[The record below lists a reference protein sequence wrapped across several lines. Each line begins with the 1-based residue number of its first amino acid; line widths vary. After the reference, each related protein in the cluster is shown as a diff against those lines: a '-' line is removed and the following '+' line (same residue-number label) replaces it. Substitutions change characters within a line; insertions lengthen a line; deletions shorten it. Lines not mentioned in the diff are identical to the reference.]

1 MTTEA
6 QRPRA
11 PSLDRPADPC
21 VLVIFGASGDLT
33 KRLLMP
39 ALYNLHCD
47 GLLSGQVAIV
57 GMAMDELTSEE
68 FRDRLSADMPKF
80 HTRKAFDAEAWQQ
93 LVARIHYTPGR
104 FDDPEAFRR
113 LAHFCDVV
121 AAETGCGASRL
132 FYYAIPPSLF
142 GLVSQRLAEAG
153 LTRATLPL
161 DDAAGDV
168 AGDVAADAG
177 TQGMRNS
184 AWRRVIV
191 EKPFGTDMA
200 SALALNRQLLAHWQ
214 EEQIFRIDHYTGK
227 ETVQNLLAFRF
238 SNGIFEPL
246 WNKQHVD
253 HIQITVAETV
263 SVEGRGRYFESSG
276 VLRDM
281 IQNHMFQLLSYLC
294 MEPPTSF
301 RADAVR
307 NEKVKVL
314 DAVRV
319 MTPEQVRSHTIR
331 GQYGA
336 GHKPDGTPVIAYREE
351 PQVAQDSRTETFA
364 AMKLFIDNWR
374 WEGVPIYLRSGK
386 SLWARS
392 TEILVQ
398 FKKAPEVLF
407 RDTPEVEEI
416 EPNQLIFHIQPEQ
429 GVELRFQA
437 KSPGPGMMLQ
447 PVNMRFD
454 YQYNFEASRSTG
466 YEVLIYNCMAGD
478 ASLFSRSDLVEAAWR
493 IAEPILQEWQ
503 HGPAPTFPNYTTG
516 TWGPRASFD
525 FIERDGRKWLEVV
538 NKSILERVPLFAG
551 TSAAFLHGLALCLK
565 PVAVAPHEFVVRRGE
580 LGKEMYF
587 VVRGAIEVL
596 GPDGSVLKAMG
607 PGDFF
612 GELSVLLAGP
622 RTASVVARDDC
633 DLYCLE
639 AADFARVLKIYPEFA
654 QSIVE
659 VAADRYKVVVAAEAM
674 LAPHVHS

>member
-1 MTTEA
+1 MTHTNSA
-6 QRPRA
+6 PRA
-11 PSLDRPADPC
+11 PSQDRPADPC

-47 GLLSGQVAIV
+47 GLLNNRVAIV
-57 GMAMDELTSEE
+57 GMAMDELTTQV
-68 FRDRLSADMPKF
+68 FRDRLSADIRRF
-80 HTRKAFDAEAWQQ
+80 STRRQFDEAAWQQ
-93 LVARIHYTPGR
+93 LVERIHYTPGS
-104 FDDPEAFRR
+104 FNDPAAFLR
-113 LAHFCDVV
+113 LGEVCGEVSR
-121 AAETGCGASRL
+121 AAGIGDNVL

-142 GLVSQRLAEAG
+142 GLVSQRLNEAG
-153 LTRATLPL
+153 LTRP
-161 DDAAGDV
+161 G
-168 AGDVAADAG
+168 
-177 TQGMRNS
+177 S
-184 AWRRVIV
+184 ANWRRVIV
-191 EKPFGTDMA
+191 EKPFGTDLA
-200 SALALNRQLLAHWQ
+200 SALALNEQLLAHWQ
-214 EEQIFRIDHYTGK
+214 EGQIYRIDHYTGK

-263 SVEGRGRYFESSG
+263 SVEGRGRYYDNSG
-276 VLRDM
+276 VMRDM
-281 IQNHMFQLLSYLC
+281 IQNHMFQLLAYLC

-319 MTPEQVRSHTIR
+319 MTPEQVRSHTIV

-336 GHKPDGTPVIAYREE
+336 GTKPDGTAVIAYRDE
-351 PQVAQDSRTETFA
+351 PEVPDDSRTETFA
-364 AMKLFIDNWR
+364 AIKLFIDNWR

-386 SLWARS
+386 SLWTRS

-407 RDTPEVEEI
+407 RDTPEVDDI
-416 EPNQLIFHIQPEQ
+416 EPNQLLFHIQPDQ

-437 KSPGPGMMLQ
+437 KSPGPGMVLQ

-466 YEVLIYNCMAGD
+466 YEVLIYNCMTGD

-493 IAEPILQEWQ
+493 IAEPILNEWK
-503 HGPAPTFPNYTTG
+503 HGPLPSFPNYTTG

-525 FIERDGRKWLEVV
+525 FIERDGRKWLEIVD
-538 NKSILERVPLFAG
+538 KSILERVPLFAR
-551 TSAAFLHGLALCLK
+551 TSASFLHGLALCLK
-565 PVAVAPHEFVVRRGE
+565 PVAKAPGEFVVRRGE
-580 LGKEMYF
+580 QGREMYF

-596 GPDGSVLKAMG
+596 GPDGAVLKAMG

-622 RTASVVARDDC
+622 RTATVVARSDC
-633 DLYCLE
+633 DLYYLE
-639 AADFARVLKIYPEFA
+639 GTDFCRVLKIYPEFA

-674 LAPHVHS
+674 LGVKA

>member
-47 GLLSGQVAIV
+47 GLLSEQVAIV
-57 GMAMDELTSEE
+57 GLAMDELTSQD
-68 FRDRLSADMPKF
+68 FRDRLSADMPRF
-80 HTRKAFDAEAWQQ
+80 HTRKAFDEPAWQR

-104 FDDPEAFRR
+104 FDDPAAFER
-113 LAHFCDVV
+113 LAQVCNQV
-121 AAETGCGASRL
+121 AAATGCGDSRL

-142 GLVSQRLAEAG
+142 GLVSQRLDEAG
-153 LTRATLPL
+153 LTRGPQPPGELPGPIQAT
-161 DDAAGDV
+161 G
-168 AGDVAADAG
+168 
-177 TQGMRNS
+177 

-200 SALALNRQLLAHWQ
+200 SAVALNRQLLAHWQ

-263 SVEGRGRYFESSG
+263 SVEGRGRYFETSG

-336 GHKPDGTPVIAYREE
+336 GHKPDGTAVMAYRDE
-351 PQVAQDSRTETFA
+351 PQVAPDSRTETFA
-364 AMKLFIDNWR
+364 AIKLFIDNWR

-493 IAEPILQEWQ
+493 IAEPILREWQ
-503 HGPAPTFPNYTTG
+503 TGPAPDFPNYTTG

-565 PVAVAPHEFVVRRGE
+565 PVAMAPGEFVVRRGE

-587 VVRGAIEVL
+587 VVRGAVDVL
-596 GPDGSVLKAMG
+596 GPDGSVLKAMR

-622 RTASVVARDDC
+622 RTASVVAREDC

-639 AADFARVLKIYPEFA
+639 ATDFARVLKIYPEFA

-659 VAADRYKVVVAAEAM
+659 VAADRYKVVVAAEQM
-674 LAPHVHS
+674 LGVKA

>member
-1 MTTEA
+1 MATDDS
-6 QRPRA
+6 RPRA
-11 PSLDRPADPC
+11 PTSDRPADPC

-47 GLLSGQVAIV
+47 GLLSDRVAIV
-57 GMAMDELTSEE
+57 GMAMDDLTTEV
-68 FRDRLSADMPKF
+68 FRDRLSADIRKF
-80 HTRKAFDAEAWQQ
+80 MTRKVFDEPAWLH
-93 LVARIHYTPGR
+93 LVGRIHYMPGR
-104 FDDPEAFRR
+104 FDDPAAFIR
-113 LAHFCDVV
+113 LGQKCAEVS
-121 AAETGCGASRL
+121 AAAGIGGNLL

-142 GLVSQRLAEAG
+142 GLVSQRLDEAG
-153 LTRATLPL
+153 LTHMP
-161 DDAAGDV
+161 
-168 AGDVAADAG
+168 
-177 TQGMRNS
+177 NS
-184 AWRRVIV
+184 AGQPVGGKEWRRVIV
-191 EKPFGTDMA
+191 EKPFGTDLA
-200 SALALNRQLLAHWQ
+200 SALALNQQLLAHWH
-214 EEQIFRIDHYTGK
+214 EGQIFRIDHYTGK

-263 SVEGRGRYFESSG
+263 SVEGRGRYYEKSG

-281 IQNHMFQLLSYLC
+281 IQNHMFQLLAYLC

-301 RADAVR
+301 KADAIR

-319 MTPEQVRSHTIR
+319 MTPEMVRTHTIV

-336 GHKPDGTPVIAYREE
+336 GHKPDGTAVISYRDE
-351 PQVAQDSRTETFA
+351 PETADDSRTETFA
-364 AMKLFIDNWR
+364 ALKFFIDNWR
-374 WEGVPIYLRSGK
+374 WEGVPVYLRSGK
-386 SLWARS
+386 SLWTRS

-407 RDTPEVEEI
+407 RDTPEVDDI
-416 EPNQLIFHIQPEQ
+416 EPNQLIFHIQPDQ
-429 GVELRFQA
+429 GIELRFQA
-437 KSPGPGMMLQ
+437 KSPGPGMVLQ

-466 YEVLIYNCMAGD
+466 YEVLIYNCMTGD

-493 IAEPILQEWQ
+493 IAEPILDEWQ
-503 HGPAPTFPNYTTG
+503 NGPAPIFPNYTTG

-525 FIERDGRKWLEVV
+525 FIERDGRKWLEVID
-538 NKSILERVPLFAG
+538 KSILERVPLFSG

-565 PVAVAPHEFVVRRGE
+565 PVAKAPNEFVVRRGE

-622 RTASVVARDDC
+622 RTASVVARSDC
-633 DLYCLE
+633 DLYYLE
-639 AADFARVLKIYPEFA
+639 GTDFCRVLKIYPEFA
-654 QSIVE
+654 ESIVK
-659 VAADRYKVVVAAEAM
+659 VAADRYKVVVAADKM
-674 LAPHVHS
+674 LGLKA

>member
-1 MTTEA
+1 MTTA
-6 QRPRA
+6 VNRPRA
-11 PSLDRPADPC
+11 PAHERLGDPC

-47 GLLSGQVAIV
+47 GLLSERVAIV
-57 GMAMDELTSEE
+57 GLAMDELTTAAY
-68 FRDRLSADMPKF
+68 RDRLSADIRRFM
-80 HTRKAFDAEAWQQ
+80 TRKAFDEAAWQN
-93 LVARIHYTPGR
+93 LVARIHYTPGS
-104 FDDPEAFRR
+104 FDDPTAFVR
-113 LAHFCDVV
+113 LNELCDQV
-121 AAETGCGASRL
+121 AASTGSGNNRL
-132 FYYAIPPSLF
+132 FYFAIPPSLF
-142 GLVSQRLAEAG
+142 GLVSQQLA
-153 LTRATLPL
+153 L
-161 DDAAGDV
+161 AAMTKVPETDPGG
-168 AGDVAADAG
+168 A
-177 TQGMRNS
+177 S
-184 AWRRVIV
+184 WRRVVV

-200 SALALNRQLLAHWQ
+200 SALALNKQLLTYWQ
-214 EEQIFRIDHYTGK
+214 EEQIYRIDHYTGK

-263 SVEGRGRYFESSG
+263 SVEGRGRYFETSG

-314 DAVRV
+314 EAVRV
-319 MTPEQVRSHTIR
+319 MTPEQVRTHTIR

-336 GHKPDGTPVIAYREE
+336 GFKPDGTPVIPYRAE
-351 PQVAQDSRTETFA
+351 QDVAADSRTETFA
-364 AMKLFIDNWR
+364 AMKLYIDNWR

-407 RDTPEVEEI
+407 RDTPEVENL
-416 EPNQLIFHIQPEQ
+416 EPNQLVFHIQPDQ

-466 YEVLIYNCMAGD
+466 YEILIHNCMAGD

-503 HGPAPTFPNYTTG
+503 HGPAPDFPNYTTG
-516 TWGPRASFD
+516 TWGPRASFA
-525 FIERDGRKWLEVV
+525 FIEQDGRKWLEVID
-538 NKSILERVPLFAG
+538 KSILEKVPLFAG

-565 PVAVAPHEFVVRRGE
+565 PVAKAPGEYVVQRGE
-580 LGKEMYF
+580 LGREMYF
-587 VVRGAIEVL
+587 VVRGAVDVV
-596 GPDGSVLKAMG
+596 GPDGSVLKSMG
-607 PGDFF
+607 TGDFF

-622 RTASVVARDDC
+622 RTASVVARQDC

-639 AADFARVLKIYPEFA
+639 AEDFVRVLKIYPEFA
-654 QSIVE
+654 LSIVE
-659 VAADRYKVVVAAEAM
+659 VAADRYKVVVAAEA
-674 LAPHVHS
+674 VIGGRSGREGGVG